1 LETDLF
7 VATPLEGGAGFFTA
21 VDGIA
26 IPMNGR
32 VLISQH
38 IKILGHEIL
47 KIKSNLKFLM
57 AKESS

>member
-7 VATPLEGGAGFFTA
+7 VATPLEGGAGLFTA

-26 IPMNGR
+26 IPMNGL

-38 IKILGHEIL
+38 VEILGHEIF
-47 KIKSNLKFLM
+47 KIKLYWEFFYG
-57 AKESS
+57 